1 MPQPRPRQIITP
13 VTIKLARDRPARS
26 LELEKDVE
34 GDRDQDEDERQDQR
48 LILGPAEM
56 LPPPIENTDIHGGLP
71 RDARLGRLFRARK
84 FPTPHSC

>member
-1 MPQPRPRQIITP
+1 MPQPRPRRIITP
-13 VTIKLARDRPARS
+13 ATIKLARDRPARS

-56 LPPPIENTDIHGGLP
+56 LPQYMAGFLVTLAWEDSSVHESSLPPIVANLLIYT
-71 RDARLGRLFRARK
+71 
-84 FPTPHSC
+84 